1 MSQIITIEI
10 IVNAPIEKVWKYWT
24 DPEYIIKWTF
34 ATEDWCCPKAKND
47 LKVGGKF
54 NTRMEAKDG
63 SFGFDFEG
71 TYSEVVIN
79 KKIAYTIIDGR
90 TVDIQFI
97 SDGNQTKIIEAF
109 EAENENSLELQKN
122 GWQAILGNFKKLVEN

>member
-10 IVNAPIEKVWKYWT
+10 IVNAPIEIVWKFWT
-24 DPEYIIKWTF
+24 DPEYIKKWTF
-34 ATEDWCCPKAKND
+34 ASEDWCSPKATND

-97 SDGNQTKIIEAF
+97 ADGNQTKIIEAF
-109 EAENENSLELQKN
+109 EAENENNLELQKN

>member
-10 IVNAPIEKVWKYWT
+10 IVNAPIEIVWKFWT
-24 DPEYIIKWTF
+24 DPEYIKKWTF
-34 ATEDWCCPKAKND
+34 ASEDWCSPKATND

-79 KKIAYTIIDGR
+79 KKIAYIIIDGR

-97 SDGNQTKIIEAF
+97 ADGNQTKIIEAF
-109 EAENENSLELQKN
+109 EAENENNLELQKN

>member
-10 IVNAPIEKVWKYWT
+10 IVNAPIEIVWKFWT
-24 DPEYIIKWTF
+24 DPEYIKKWTF
-34 ATEDWCCPKAKND
+34 ASEDWCSPKATND

-97 SDGNQTKIIEAF
+97 ADGNQTKIIEAF
-109 EAENENSLELQKN
+109 EAENENNLELQKN
-122 GWQAILGNFKKLVEN
+122 GWQAILGNFKKIVEN